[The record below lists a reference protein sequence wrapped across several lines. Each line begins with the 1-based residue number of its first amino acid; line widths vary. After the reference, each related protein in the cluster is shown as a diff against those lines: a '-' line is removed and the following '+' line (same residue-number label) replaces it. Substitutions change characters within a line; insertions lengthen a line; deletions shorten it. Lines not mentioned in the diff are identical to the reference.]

1 MLDLDMGRYGLF
13 VWPSYAISAGVLI
26 YLVVSTL
33 LRARK
38 WKAEVERREQELK
51 S

>member
-38 WKAEVERREQELK
+38 WKAEVERRERELK